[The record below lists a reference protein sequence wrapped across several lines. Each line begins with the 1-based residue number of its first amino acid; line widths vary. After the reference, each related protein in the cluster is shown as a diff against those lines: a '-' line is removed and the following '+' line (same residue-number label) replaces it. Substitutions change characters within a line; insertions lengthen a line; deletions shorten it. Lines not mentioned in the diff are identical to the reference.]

1 MPLVSSFD
9 LEDLV
14 RLAEDQ
20 VKPAAEAL
28 ARAFQDD
35 PLMAHFI
42 PDASRRKSLLPR
54 WYRMVTRNGVLYGEV
69 YATSASLEGVAAWF
83 PPGKAKITSWRMIR
97 VGGLSLVYFY
107 LRTRDV
113 VSRVM
118 SYLEYTSELQERHA
132 PFPHWYLFPI
142 GVDPIFQGKGYGS
155 RLLRP
160 MLVRIDQENLPC
172 YLETDTERSVS
183 IYQHYGFEVVERGI
197 VPGSEVSH
205 WAMLR
210 EPS

>member
-1 MPLVSSFD
+1 MPIVSPFD
-9 LEDLV
+9 LEDL
-14 RLAEDQ
+14 LLLTKAQ
-20 VKPAAEAL
+20 IKPAAEML

-42 PDASRRKSLLPR
+42 PDASKRKSLLPS

-69 YATSASLEGVAAWF
+69 YSTSSNLEGVAAWF
-83 PPGKAKITSWRMIR
+83 PPGKARITLWRMIR

-118 SYLEYTSELQERHA
+118 SYLEYAEKLQERHA
-132 PFPHWYLFPI
+132 HFPHWYLFPI

-155 RLLRP
+155 KLLRP
-160 MLVRIDQENLPC
+160 MLARMDQENLPC
-172 YLETDTERSVS
+172 CLETDTEKSVS
-183 IYQHYGFEVVERGI
+183 IYQHYGFEVVEKGMA
-197 VPGSEVSH
+197 PGSEVGY

-210 EPS
+210 KP